1 MYSSCWRFI
10 AVNAGVFCVRVT
22 KNIQFAIILRIF
34 YPNSFNAGCVI
45 WGRLLHLSANILCLS
60 EQTKTIMRGLILAT
74 IMTLGLAAQAQ
85 ENFKEPFIEVSG
97 VSEMEIDPNEI
108 VLWIRLK
115 EFEENKNKVQLEK
128 IDQRFLNALKEAG
141 IDKKRLT
148 LADAGATL
156 SKVTK
161 RDKEAF
167 REKTYE
173 LTLTGSAELE
183 RFLSASAPVE
193 IDNMRVTRVDHTDI
207 EKYKLEAKTKALQ
220 IAKNKAQVLAES
232 IGSG

>member
-1 MYSSCWRFI
+1 
-10 AVNAGVFCVRVT
+10 
-22 KNIQFAIILRIF
+22 
-34 YPNSFNAGCVI
+34 
-45 WGRLLHLSANILCLS
+45 
-60 EQTKTIMRGLILAT
+60 MRGLLLASLLS
-74 IMTLGLAAQAQ
+74 LGLAVQAQ
-85 ENFKEPFIEVSG
+85 ENFREPFIEVSG
-97 VSEMEIDPNEI
+97 TAEMEIDPNEI

-148 LADAGATL
+148 LAGAGSTL

-173 LTLTGSAELE
+173 LTLSSSAELE
-183 RFLSASAPVE
+183 KFLASSEPVE
-193 IDNMRVTRVDHTDI
+193 IDNMRIVRVDHTDI
-207 EKYKLEAKTKALQ
+207 GKFKLEVKAKALQ
-220 IAKNKAQVLAES
+220 AAKNKAQVLAES
-232 IGSG
+232 IGSTIGKPLMIREWDEGPVYPMMANVSFKSAEADMSAEDPVAFRKIRLTGRVTAQFEIR

>member
-1 MYSSCWRFI
+1 
-10 AVNAGVFCVRVT
+10 
-22 KNIQFAIILRIF
+22 
-34 YPNSFNAGCVI
+34 
-45 WGRLLHLSANILCLS
+45 
-60 EQTKTIMRGLILAT
+60 MRGLLLAT

-232 IGSG
+232 IGSGIGKPLMIREWDEGPVYPMMANVRFKAAEADMSQEDPVAFRKIRLKGHVTAQFEIR